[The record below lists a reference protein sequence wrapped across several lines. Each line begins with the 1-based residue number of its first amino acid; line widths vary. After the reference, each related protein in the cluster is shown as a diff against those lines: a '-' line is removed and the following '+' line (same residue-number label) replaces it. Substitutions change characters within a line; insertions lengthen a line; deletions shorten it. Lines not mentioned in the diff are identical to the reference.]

1 VHHARQVGVGLA
13 ARNKLTASIV
23 ARALVLQN
31 WVAGPAG
38 AASFLPLYV
47 LRMPREERMMLE
59 PFGDRNR
66 AYLGRTDRVVPCT
79 GHGGA

>member
-13 ARNKLTASIV
+13 ARYILTASI
-23 ARALVLQN
+23 ARTLFFQN

-47 LRMPREERMMLE
+47 LRAPREDRMMLE
-59 PFGDRNR
+59 RFGDRYR
-66 AYLGRTDRVVPCT
+66 AYLGRTGSVVPRT